1 MVLYLQHQKARDKH
15 YQPIN
20 FTIMATTTD
29 IQKMK
34 SDLINKINEINNGIE
49 RKLSVMCI
57 ERCNHVVVS
66 KDFFYYVTCD
76 NNGHAGVGFTQDDN
90 AVRLTK
96 KEAERI
102 SKVFHAEN
110 GYGKIEWVVM
120 PTNQYLTKLLQKNND
135 LLAFINR

>member
-1 MVLYLQHQKARDKH
+1 M
-15 YQPIN
+15 
-20 FTIMATTTD
+20 IMATTTEFE
-29 IQKMK
+29 QTRVE
-34 SDLINKINEINNGIE
+34 LINKVNEIINRIE
-49 RKLSVMCI
+49 RTLNVPVLEK
-57 ERCNHVVVS
+57 CNHVVVS
-66 KDFFYYVTCD
+66 KDFLYYVIRD

-120 PTNQYLTKLLQKNND
+120 PTRQYLTKLLQKNKEMIEF
-135 LLAFINR
+135 LNRK